1 MERGHEAQE
10 LAFLS
15 KPVYLRIYAVKV
27 AMEVASLVA
36 LCLCIDKIVTAELFG
51 LLGGQRLGQ
60 HLDLESDLAHGNL
73 PGYGR
78 NEAAAP

>member
-1 MERGHEAQE
+1 MEGGHEAQE

-36 LCLCIDKIVTAELFG
+36 LCLCIDKVMAAQLFG
-51 LLGGQRLGQ
+51 LFLCQRLRQ